1 MFFNVQ
7 PKSLKTITSWCPP
20 PSGFLKF
27 NVDGSVRGK
36 PGPSGIGGVLR
47 YELGMVKGIFSKAV
61 GVMDS
66 NQAQLLAILE
76 VFVGV
81 YGV

>member
-20 PSGFLKF
+20 PSGFMKF

-47 YELGMVKGIFSKAV
+47 YELGMVKDIFSKAV
-61 GVMDS
+61 GAMDS

-76 VFVGV
+76 AFIGV